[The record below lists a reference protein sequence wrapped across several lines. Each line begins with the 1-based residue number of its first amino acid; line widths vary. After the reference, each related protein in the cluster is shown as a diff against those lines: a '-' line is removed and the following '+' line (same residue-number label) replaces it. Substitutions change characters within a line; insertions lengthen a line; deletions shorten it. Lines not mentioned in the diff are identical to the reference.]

1 MDLVV
6 GATGSLGGRIA
17 HALLGLKRDV
27 RALVRDPAKAGP
39 LEAAGAQV
47 VVGNVKDLAS
57 LEAACSGVEVVVST
71 ATMSKRGDDSP
82 ENVDLRGTQNL
93 IDAARR
99 AGVRKF
105 VFVSTLNASPD
116 SPVPVFRAKG
126 AAEEHLRQSGIDHT
140 ILQPNAF
147 MDVWF
152 PALIEMPVASGQP
165 VTLVGESRRRHAFVA
180 ERDVAAFAVPAA
192 VGHPAARNT
201 TLVIGGPEAV
211 TLRDVVRAYEEAI
224 GRSIAVRSV
233 APGEPIPGLPEQV
246 WGFTAALE
254 SFDSPV
260 PMEEACRQYGVA
272 LSNVRDFTRATPLAA
287 RT

>member
-17 HALLGLKRDV
+17 HALLGLEHDV

-47 VVGNVKDLAS
+47 VVGNVKDPAS
-57 LEAACSGVEVVVST
+57 LDAACSGVDVVVST

-82 ENVDLRGTQNL
+82 ENVDMRGTQNL

-99 AGVRKF
+99 AGVHKF

-116 SPVPVFRAKG
+116 SPIPVFRAKG
-126 AAEEHLRQSGIDHT
+126 AAEEHLRQSGMDYT
-140 ILQPNAF
+140 IIQANAF

-152 PALIEMPVASGQP
+152 PMLIEMPVSSGHP

-180 ERDVAAFAVPAA
+180 EQDVAAFAVAAA
-192 VGHPAARNT
+192 VGNPAARNT
-201 TLVIGGPEAV
+201 TLAIGGPEAV
-211 TLRDVVRAYEEAI
+211 TLREVVRAYEEAA
-224 GRSIAVRSV
+224 GRSIPVRSV

-246 WGFTAALE
+246 WGFAAALE

-260 PMEEACRQYGVA
+260 PMEEACRQYGVS
-272 LSNVRDFTRATPLAA
+272 LSNIRDFTRATPLAA

>member
-17 HALLGLKRDV
+17 HALLGLERDV

-47 VVGNVKDLAS
+47 VVGNVKDPAS
-57 LEAACSGVEVVVST
+57 LDAACSGVDVVVST

-82 ENVDLRGTQNL
+82 ENVDMRGTQNL

-99 AGVRKF
+99 AGVHKF

-116 SPVPVFRAKG
+116 SPIPVFRAKG
-126 AAEEHLRQSGIDHT
+126 AAEEHLRQSGMDYT
-140 ILQPNAF
+140 IIQANAF

-152 PALIEMPVASGQP
+152 PMLIEMPVSSGHP

-180 ERDVAAFAVPAA
+180 EQDVAAFAVAAA
-192 VGHPAARNT
+192 VGNPAARNT
-201 TLVIGGPEAV
+201 TLAIGGPEAV
-211 TLRDVVRAYEEAI
+211 TLREVVRAYEEAA
-224 GRSIAVRSV
+224 GRSIPVRSV

-246 WGFTAALE
+246 WGFAAALE

-260 PMEEACRQYGVA
+260 PMEEACRQYGVS
-272 LSNVRDFTRATPLAA
+272 LSNIRDFTRATPLAA